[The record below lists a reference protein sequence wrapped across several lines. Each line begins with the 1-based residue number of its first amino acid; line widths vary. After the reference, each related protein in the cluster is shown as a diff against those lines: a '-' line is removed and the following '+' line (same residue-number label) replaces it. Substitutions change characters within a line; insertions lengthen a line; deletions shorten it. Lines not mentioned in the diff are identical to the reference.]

1 MVPDQFNALGIF
13 KAMQKKSIK
22 FYPVIGW
29 DFWFCENIFLARDA
43 KRDIKTIENDIE
55 RLADSKEQK
64 VKNFKNF
71 QHMLQGCLANP
82 HGANPHEFG

>member
-1 MVPDQFNALGIF
+1 MVPDQFDALGIF

-22 FYPVIGW
+22 YYPVIGW

-55 RLADSKEQK
+55 RLADSKERSL
-64 VKNFKNF
+64 KNRKILKIFIFFSNF
-71 QHMLQGCLANP
+71 
-82 HGANPHEFG
+82 EK